1 MKEESKA
8 IFRGAT
14 NHAAPNKRMWR
25 VIETTCVC
33 ACVRLCVRERLYVC
47 VCVCVRE
54 RECVCVCVSSCVIS
68 KQHNWKTRM
77 KILDSNGN
85 SK

>member
-33 ACVRLCVRERLYVC
+33 VC
-47 VCVCVRE
+47 ASVCACVCVRE
-54 RECVCVCVSSCVIS
+54 RERERVCVYMCV
-68 KQHNWKTRM
+68 
-77 KILDSNGN
+77 
-85 SK
+85 